1 MFRTFFVATLEIGLG
16 IAPQQPHKNSR
27 ILNLGEFHASSSD

>member
-1 MFRTFFVATLEIGLG
+1 MQQEDIMFRTFFVATLEIGLG

-27 ILNLGEFHASSSD
+27 F